1 MAVLP
6 LRLAF
11 LSPRNETIAEL
22 KIAPIKEQITSLFLT
37 IINKNQLKRIN
48 GLAVHFYDRSMA
60 RVFFFNIAIGRYKL
74 IVSKFY
80 KAFIT
85 TRNNDPVAFDLAAF
99 NGK

>member
-6 LRLAF
+6 LRLDF

-37 IINKNQLKRIN
+37 RTNKNSLKELMVLRCIFMT
-48 GLAVHFYDRSMA
+48 AVCP
-60 RVFFFNIAIGRYKL
+60 VFFFYIAIERYKL
-74 IVSKFY
+74 IVNKFH
-80 KAFIT
+80 KAYIT
-85 TRNNDPVAFDLAAF
+85 TQNNDPVAFDLAAF